1 MKQKINFAILSAL
14 DVLKML
20 ADKGKCI
27 GYSAHSK
34 SLINQSDI
42 VYNISK
48 PKISRKISKN
58 EKKVFLYIISSLV
71 LIALSALI
79 ITFDNSIALL
89 TISLLFVSF
98 GSQIIFKLFF
108 EDDKNRKR

>member
-1 MKQKINFAILSAL
+1 MN
-14 DVLKML
+14 
-20 ADKGKCI
+20 
-27 GYSAHSK
+27 
-34 SLINQSDI
+34 
-42 VYNISK
+42 
-48 PKISRKISKN
+48 
-58 EKKVFLYIISSLV
+58 KKVFLYIISSLV
-71 LIALSALI
+71 LIALFALI